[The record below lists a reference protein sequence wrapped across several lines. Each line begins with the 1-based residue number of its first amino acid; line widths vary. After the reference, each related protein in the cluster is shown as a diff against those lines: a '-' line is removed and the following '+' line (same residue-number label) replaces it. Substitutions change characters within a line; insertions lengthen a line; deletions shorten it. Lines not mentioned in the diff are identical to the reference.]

1 MSVAAV
7 CEVGNG
13 NDGTLRVCCS
23 SHDAMM
29 CEHHYARTHFVETS
43 PAWNGPGCESPE
55 IQVIVTRDVGPDQV
69 EWLERV
75 YKTGEGLWTFHGVTY
90 GCVDE
95 RAGAALSEQRGE
107 YPFFEF
113 PYDAFKPVA
122 TASPDSTESK
132 TGEA

>member
-1 MSVAAV
+1 MSSALV

-23 SHDAMM
+23 SHDALI

-43 PAWNGPGCESPE
+43 PAWDSPGCEGLE
-55 IQVIVTRDVGPDQV
+55 MQVVVTRDVAPDEV
-69 EWLERV
+69 EWLARV
-75 YKTGEGLWTFHGVTY
+75 YKTGERLWTFHGVTY

-113 PYDAFKPVA
+113 PYDALRSARDDSPEA
-122 TASPDSTESK
+122 TE
-132 TGEA
+132 